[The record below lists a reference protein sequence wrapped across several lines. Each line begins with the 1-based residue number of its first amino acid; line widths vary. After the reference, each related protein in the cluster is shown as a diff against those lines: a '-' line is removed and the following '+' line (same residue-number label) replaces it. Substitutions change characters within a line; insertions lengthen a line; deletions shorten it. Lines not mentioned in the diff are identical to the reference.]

1 MALICKRCIID
12 GRVQGVFYRASA
24 YGKAQEV
31 GVNGWVRNLSD
42 GRVEALVQGEEGQVD
57 QMLDWFWQGPG
68 NSRVSSVQCYDEPI
82 TAIDT
87 FSITRQD

>member
-24 YGKAQEV
+24 YDMAQQI
-31 GVNGWVRNLSD
+31 GVKGWVRNLSD
-42 GRVEALVQGEEGQVD
+42 GRVEALIQGEQDRVEK
-57 QMLDWFWQGPG
+57 MLDWFWQGPG
-68 NSRVSSVQCYDEPI
+68 NSRVSSVQCYDEQVI
-82 TAIDT
+82 VIDG